1 MQEKPHAR
9 SVRERLMPL
18 NLQFFAEEKTEQP
31 TQKRKKDARER
42 GQVAK
47 TNEFSTS
54 LLLLG
59 GFATVYLLADYLVAE
74 TFGFTRHLFSDEIY
88 AVKFT
93 LSDIHRFFIDVV
105 WQGARLAGP
114 FMAAALIIGLVSQTA
129 QVGFLFTTKPLQPKL
144 ERINPLAGFKRIFSK
159 RAIVELLKALLKVI
173 LVTWVTWLLLR
184 SKLAVFPELTMLNP
198 ADAVAIVGGMIFQ
211 IGLWIGMLL
220 VIIAAADYAFQ
231 RYELRRNLMMT
242 KKEVR
247 EELKET
253 EGDPLLRSRLR
264 QRQRE
269 IASRR
274 MMAEVP
280 TADVVVTNPT
290 HLAVALRYDAS
301 RDHAPVVVAKGAG
314 RVAERIKAIAKEH
327 DIPVVEDVWLAR
339 TLYHTVA
346 VGMVIP
352 ETLYKAVAELLAFV
366 YRLKRKR

>member
-173 LVTWVTWLLLR
+173 LVTWVTWLCCAANWR
-184 SKLAVFPELTMLNP
+184 FFPSSP
-198 ADAVAIVGGMIFQ
+198 C
-211 IGLWIGMLL
+211 
-220 VIIAAADYAFQ
+220 
-231 RYELRRNLMMT
+231 
-242 KKEVR
+242 
-247 EELKET
+247 
-253 EGDPLLRSRLR
+253 
-264 QRQRE
+264 
-269 IASRR
+269 
-274 MMAEVP
+274 
-280 TADVVVTNPT
+280 
-290 HLAVALRYDAS
+290 
-301 RDHAPVVVAKGAG
+301 
-314 RVAERIKAIAKEH
+314 
-327 DIPVVEDVWLAR
+327 
-339 TLYHTVA
+339 
-346 VGMVIP
+346 
-352 ETLYKAVAELLAFV
+352 
-366 YRLKRKR
+366 